1 MPSSASALACPSSLK
16 EVLEAPAAAAALAE
30 GFRDVGISCDECP
43 LADGGDGT
51 ADVLAVALGGVWH
64 TARVSDPLG
73 RPVDARWLEL
83 PDGRG
88 VVESADPLGLA
99 RLTPAERDPLRTT
112 SRGLGELML
121 AAGDRPLV
129 ICLGGTATVDGGRG
143 MRELVGRAPAGTVAV
158 CDVRSTLLDAARLF
172 ARQKGGDEAAVAEL
186 ERRLHADVELA
197 PFADLPGAGSAGG
210 LGAAL
215 AALGAGLVSGASF
228 VLDTLAFDDRAA
240 RAAMVV
246 AGEGTVDR
254 TTREGKA
261 PAEAVRRAGRL
272 GVRCVVFGGRVEEP
286 LAGVETVALSGEPAR
301 ATEDLHVLGMRLGRE
316 LLE

>member
-16 EVLEAPAAAAALAE
+16 EVLDAPAAAAALAA
-30 GFRDVGISCDECP
+30 GLRAVGVSCNECP
-43 LADGGDGT
+43 LADGGEGT
-51 ADVLAVALGGVWH
+51 AEVLAAALGGAWH

-73 RPVDARWLEL
+73 RPVEARWLEL
-83 PDGRG
+83 RDGRG

-99 RLTPAERDPLRTT
+99 RLAPAERDPLRAS
-112 SRGLGELML
+112 SRGLGELIL
-121 AAGDRPLV
+121 AAGERPLV
-129 ICLGGTATVDGGRG
+129 VCLGGTATVDGGRG
-143 MRELVGRAPAGTVAV
+143 VRELVGRVPAGTVAV

-172 ARQKGGDEAAVAEL
+172 ARQKGADEAAVAEL
-186 ERRLHADVELA
+186 ERRLGADVELA

-215 AALGAGLVSGASF
+215 AALGAELVPGASF
-228 VLDTLAFDDRAA
+228 VLDALAFDDRAA
-240 RAAMVV
+240 GVAIVV

-261 PAEAVRRAGRL
+261 PAEAVRRAARL
-272 GVRCVVFGGRVEEP
+272 GVRCVVFGGRVEERLP
-286 LAGVETVALSGEPAR
+286 GVETVALSGDPAR
-301 ATEDLHVLGMRLGRE
+301 AAEDLHALGLRLGRE